1 MEAVEGQ
8 EQLVQSRVMRVL
20 SEESWNYF
28 MTQASSEGCPVAIHF
43 TAAWC
48 MPSVA
53 MNPVFEELALTYEDI
68 LFLVVDVDDVK
79 EVATKMEVK
88 AMPTFLVMKQGGGQ
102 VVDKVVGANPEE
114 IRKRIDSFA
123 QSIRASK

>member
-1 MEAVEGQ
+1 MEAVGGQ
-8 EQLVQSRVMRVL
+8 EQLVQSRVMRVK

-28 MTQASSEGCPVAIHF
+28 MTHAYTEGCPVAIHF

-53 MNPVFEELALTYEDI
+53 MNPVFEELASTYQDI

-79 EVATKMEVK
+79 EVATKLEVK

-114 IRKRIDSFA
+114 IGKRFDSFA
-123 QSIRASK
+123 HSIRASK